1 MNYVVAIVYNNLK
14 PITKQYCKKISAWL
28 KNKKVKVKYISYN
41 VKTKPKVDFIISLGG
56 DGTMLRI
63 SRLISKYSIPIIGV
77 NLGTLG
83 FLTDVDMKSVFGALE
98 NILNNGINYEER
110 MMLDIE
116 IETKNNKIKTTA
128 LNDCIL
134 RSIYNGR
141 VISVDAFVNKE
152 FVSSYKGDG
161 VVIATPTGSTAYS
174 LALSGPIIYPTLS
187 LFIIA
192 PISPHTLTHRPM
204 ILDCKNIL
212 EFTST
217 NNNKKT
223 DLVVS
228 IDGQENYV
236 LEKDKKVKIKMFSK
250 KAKLIRDK
258 KYSYFDTLKTKL
270 KWGV

>member
-1 MNYVVAIVYNNLK
+1 MIVGIAYNHLK
-14 PITKQYCKKISAWL
+14 PNAKQYCNKISFWL
-28 KNKKVKVKYISYN
+28 KNKNVKVKYISYN
-41 VKTKPKVDFIISLGG
+41 IKTNPKVDFVISLGG
-56 DGTMLRI
+56 DGTILRI
-63 SRLISKYSIPIIGV
+63 SRLVSKYSIPVMGV

-83 FLTDVDMKSVFGALE
+83 FLTDADMKNVFVALE
-98 NILNNGINYEER
+98 DILSNGIFCEER

-116 IETKNNKIKTTA
+116 IATKNKIIKTTA
-128 LNDCIL
+128 LNDCVI
-134 RSIYNGR
+134 RSVYNGR
-141 VISVDAFVNKE
+141 LTSIDAFINKK
-152 FVSSYKGDG
+152 FLSSYKGDG

-204 ILDCKNIL
+204 ILDCNNVL
-212 EFTST
+212 EFIST
-217 NNNKKT
+217 DDNRKT

-228 IDGQENYV
+228 VDGQESYF

-250 KAKLIRDK
+250 KVKLIRDK
-258 KYSYFDTLKTKL
+258 NYSYFDTLKTKL

>member
-1 MNYVVAIVYNNLK
+1 MIIGIAYNHLK
-14 PITKQYCKKISAWL
+14 PNAKEYCNKISSWL

-41 VKTKPKVDFIISLGG
+41 IKSNPKVDFIISLGG
-56 DGTMLRI
+56 DGTILRI
-63 SRLISKYSIPIIGV
+63 SRLISKYSIPVMGV

-83 FLTDVDMKSVFGALE
+83 FLTDVDITNVFTVLE
-98 NILNNGINYEER
+98 DILNNGIDFEER

-116 IETKNNKIKTTA
+116 IETKNKIIKTTA

-134 RSIYNGR
+134 RSVYNGR
-141 VISVDAFVNKE
+141 LTSIDAFVNKK

-161 VVIATPTGSTAYS
+161 IVIATPTGSTAYS

-204 ILDCKNIL
+204 ILDCNNTL
-212 EFTST
+212 EFVST
-217 NNNKKT
+217 DNNRKS

-228 IDGQENYV
+228 IDGQENYI
-236 LEKDKKVKIKMFSK
+236 LEKDNKVKIKIFSK

-258 KYSYFDTLKTKL
+258 NYSYFDTLKTKL

>member
-1 MNYVVAIVYNNLK
+1 MSYAVAIVYNHLK
-14 PITKQYCKKISAWL
+14 PITKQYCNKISGWL
-28 KNKKVKVKYISYN
+28 KSRNIKVKNISYN
-41 VKTKPKVDFIISLGG
+41 IKVNPKVDFIISLGG
-56 DGTMLRI
+56 DGTILRT
-63 SRLISKYSIPIIGV
+63 SRLVSKYSIPIIGV

-83 FLTDVDMKSVFGALE
+83 FLTDVDMNSVFVSLE
-98 NILNNGINYEER
+98 NILNNGIDYEER

-116 IETKNNKIKTTA
+116 IETKNKIIKTTA

-134 RSIYNGR
+134 RSVYNGR
-141 VISVDAFVNKE
+141 LTSIDAFVNKK
-152 FVSSYKGDG
+152 FVSCYKGDG

-212 EFTST
+212 EFVST
-217 NNNKKT
+217 DNNRKS